1 MMDQLPLSLIRKIDK
16 ERMGKISILVENEVN
31 FSTIKRTLSS
41 FSITD
46 NMRFSHLED
55 FLPRLVQYRNKS
67 FD

>member
-1 MMDQLPLSLIRKIDK
+1 
-16 ERMGKISILVENEVN
+16 MGKISILAENEVN
-31 FSTIKRTLSS
+31 FSTIKRTLLS

-55 FLPRLVQYRNKS
+55 FLSRLVQYRNKF